1 MDRPSRSARSQ
12 VALAAEAL
20 GGILKSARADLEQW
34 LPRWLTDIAAHRV
47 ELTAGYLSR
56 EWDEA
61 RQRSAAMI
69 GEYLAGE
76 IGIIPLKAEMRAL
89 TAEVSQLHEEVER
102 LAQRIARFTG
112 EDSAP

>member
-1 MDRPSRSARSQ
+1 
-12 VALAAEAL
+12 V
-20 GGILKSARADLEQW
+20 LKSARADLEQL
-34 LPRWLTDIAAHRV
+34 LPRWLTDIAAHRA

-56 EWDEA
+56 ELDEV

-76 IGIIPLKAEMRAL
+76 IGMIPLKAEMRAL
-89 TAEVSQLHEEVER
+89 TTEVSQLHEEVER